1 MMGPGPGMPPPPP
14 MMGGRGAGRGERS
27 DGRRDDRPTK
37 TLAELSVTVWLTPEN
52 ATFAKKNGLLYL
64 TLDGTETRVNLA
76 REFPFEVPFG
86 YISVLDPDGG
96 ELGII
101 RDTALFAGEERA
113 LLENELR
120 LRYYAPKVLQIL
132 RIRERYGFSYWT
144 VLTEDAGKLTFTMQ
158 DAYRSIFRVSDSSVT
173 FCDVDGNRY
182 EVPDLTQLDRAS
194 RKRLELYL

>member
-14 MMGGRGAGRGERS
+14 MGGRGAGRGGERS
-27 DGRRDDRPTK
+27 GGRRDDRPPK

-52 ATFAKKNGLLYL
+52 AHFAKKNGLLYL
-64 TLDGTETRVNLA
+64 TLDGVETRVNLA

-86 YISVLDPDGG
+86 YISALDPDGG

-101 RDTALFAGEERA
+101 RDTALFADAERE

-120 LRYYAPKVLQIL
+120 LRYYAPTILQIL

-158 DAYRSIFRVSDSSVT
+158 DAYRSIFRVSDNSVT

-182 EVPDLTQLDRAS
+182 EIPELSRLDRAS

>member
-14 MMGGRGAGRGERS
+14 MGGRGAGRGGERGG
-27 DGRRDDRPTK
+27 GRRDDRPPK

-52 ATFAKKNGLLYL
+52 AHFAKKNGLLYL
-64 TLDGTETRVNLA
+64 TLDGVETRVNLA

-86 YISVLDPDGG
+86 YISALDPDGG

-101 RDTALFAGEERA
+101 RDTALFADAERE

-120 LRYYAPKVLQIL
+120 LRYYAPTILQIL

-158 DAYRSIFRVSDSSVT
+158 DAYRSIFRVSDNSVT

-182 EVPDLTQLDRAS
+182 EIPELSRLDRAS